1 MLNELFWNLKSLYEY
16 ISCDPILLQLW
27 QIVMSMFVIALTF
40 FFVRIFRSFFD
51 RFILNSTRII
61 HNNPTSYQFAK
72 HIVIAFI
79 YLIGFSIAIY
89 SIPSLR
95 TLSTSLLAGAG
106 IVAVAFGFASQAA
119 FSNIISGLFIVIFRP
134 FSVNE
139 RLIIDGNF
147 GIVEDITLRHT
158 VIRNNENK
166 RIIIPNAIISEKVI
180 INADLADEM
189 ICKHVEIGIGYD
201 ANIDKAM
208 AVMEDVIKQHP
219 YYLDN
224 RTEKEKEDGLAS
236 VKIKVVR
243 LGEYAV
249 QLRAW
254 VWANDTNKALDMTFD
269 LNKMLK
275 ERFDIE
281 NIEIPFPY
289 RTVIFKNTPKHLD
302 I

>member
-1 MLNELFWNLKSLYEY
+1 MLSNFLWELRDLYEY
-16 ISCDPILLQLW
+16 ISCDPILLYLW
-27 QIVMSMFVIALTF
+27 QIFLAIFVIALTF
-40 FFVRIFRSFFD
+40 ISVRIFRSFFE
-51 RFILNSTRII
+51 RFILNSTNII
-61 HNNPTSYQFAK
+61 NNNPTSYQFAK
-72 HIVIAFI
+72 HIIIAFI

-89 SIPSLR
+89 AIPALR

-106 IVAVAFGFASQAA
+106 IMAVAFGFASQAA

-134 FSVNE
+134 FSVKE

-180 INADLADEM
+180 INADLTDEM
-189 ICKHVEIGIGYD
+189 ICKHIEIGIGYD

-208 AVMEDVIKQHP
+208 AVMREVIEAHP
-219 YYLDN
+219 YCLDN
-224 RTEKEKEDGLAS
+224 RTKEEKEKGVS
-236 VKIKVVR
+236 HVTIKVVR
-243 LGEYAV
+243 LGDYSV

-269 LNKMLK
+269 LNKTLK
-275 ERFDIE
+275 ERFDKE
-281 NIEIPFPY
+281 GIEIPYPY
-289 RTVIFKNTPKHLD
+289 RTVILKNNMKEILE
-302 I
+302 

>member
-1 MLNELFWNLKSLYEY
+1 MLNHFLVILKDFFDYVN
-16 ISCDPILLQLW
+16 CDPVLLQFW
-27 QIVMSMFVIALTF
+27 KIAIAIFIVFLTF
-40 FFVRIFRSFFD
+40 VVVRIFRSFFE

-61 HNNPTSYQFAK
+61 NNNPTSYQFAK
-72 HIVIAFI
+72 HIITAFI

-106 IVAVAFGFASQAA
+106 IVAVAFGFASQSA

-189 ICKHVEIGIGYD
+189 ICKHVEIGISYST
-201 ANIDKAM
+201 NIDHAM
-208 AVMEDVIKQHP
+208 TIMEDTIKKHP
-219 YYLDN
+219 YYLDK
-224 RTEKEKEDGLAS
+224 RTDEEKAKGVSA

-243 LGEYAV
+243 LGEYSV
-249 QLRAW
+249 LLRAW
-254 VWANDTNKALDMTFD
+254 VWAAETDKALDMTFD

-275 ERFDIE
+275 ERFDE
-281 NIEIPFPY
+281 EGIEIPFPY
-289 RTVIFKNTPKHLD
+289 RTIILKNDSKD
-302 I
+302 IIR